1 MQFNGETL
9 NVPRTRDFLKVASHD
24 AQTKPVLRES
34 ENCLLFRGIAIA
46 IAIAIT
52 IAITIDKF
60 NVSNLGRG
68 KQI

>member
-1 MQFNGETL
+1 MRFNGETL

-46 IAIAIT
+46 IAIAI
-52 IAITIDKF
+52 AIDEF

-68 KQI
+68 SQI